1 MLRASGEPG
10 DAFYDEIRAYEA
22 SVLEAI
28 KRLTAGMRRAAAL
41 VHGLDEPGADPELH
55 GMAVAECQSWRT
67 ILERVPGESPPVY
80 RNVHA
85 RVVRWSAVVAELGD
99 LQVAALASGSA
110 EAQERVGQMAVQV
123 AERYRDIVVAMEQ
136 VAAAQRT
143 EDDVRI

>member
-1 MLRASGEPG
+1 MARTGGEAG
-10 DAFYDEIRAYEA
+10 AAFHDEIRAYEA

-28 KRLTAGMRRAAAL
+28 KCLTAGMRRAAAL
-41 VHGLDEPGADPELH
+41 VHGLDAPGADPELR

-67 ILERVPGESPPVY
+67 ILERVPGESPSVY

-99 LQVAALASGSA
+99 LQVAALVSGSA
-110 EAQERVGQMAVQV
+110 ESQERVSEMAVQV

-143 EDDVRI
+143 RSDVRT